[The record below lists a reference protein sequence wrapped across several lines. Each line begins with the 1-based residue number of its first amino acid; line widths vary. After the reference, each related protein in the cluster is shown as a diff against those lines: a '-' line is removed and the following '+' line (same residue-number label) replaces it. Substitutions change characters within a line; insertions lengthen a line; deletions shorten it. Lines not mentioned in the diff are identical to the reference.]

1 MWIILA
7 SSESSAEIALVQ
19 YCAQRKNGIHPP
31 FSKNRSIKAFLLL
44 FISFLLDWATD
55 NALTVFV
62 SRLGRDQTIEGWA
75 LDIFPGCGST
85 TTEFKK
91 ETGRVGAK
99 YCPEYGAPG

>member
-1 MWIILA
+1 MLRGRMVFMFHSPKID
-7 SSESSAEIALVQ
+7 ALKHS
-19 YCAQRKNGIHPP
+19 YS
-31 FSKNRSIKAFLLL
+31 F
-44 FISFLLDWATD
+44 SFLLDWATD

-62 SRLGRDQTIEGWA
+62 SRLGRDQTVESWA

-99 YCPEYGAPG
+99 YCPEYGTPS